1 MAEKTKEKKE
11 KDEVSPM
18 MRKYLD
24 TKEQYKDCIL
34 MYRLGD
40 FYEMFFDDAELV
52 SRELDLTLTGRNCG
66 LEHRAPMCGVPYH
79 AVDGYV
85 ARLVNKGY
93 KVAICEQLSEPMP
106 GKTLVDREVVRVIT
120 AGTVIDEGMISD
132 GKNNYLA
139 SVFVHGSKVGFA
151 WADITTGE
159 FNLYEKETEDLVKAF
174 EDFLAT
180 VNPSEIIA
188 SPETCEYNEIVP
200 SLATQKYVKM
210 QAYYDWAFK
219 LQNAIDGL
227 TKAFNV
233 LTLDSFGVKGK
244 DAAICAAGALN
255 EYLHETQKRKLPQFT
270 KLSYFNDSEY
280 MLLDSA
286 ARRTLEL
293 FESNRDRKKQ
303 GSLFWVIDKTRTGMG
318 LRTLRKWLDY
328 PVLNEKVIAE
338 RQDAVEFFYKNSE
351 IRDGVED
358 LLSQMH
364 DIERLAGRSAYG
376 NASPSDM
383 LNLAKSLEVF
393 PKIKAYLKDTHVKF
407 LDRVLSAIPN
417 QIEIGDKILKAFDP
431 DHCGKEYK
439 NGGFILKGYDP
450 KLDSYRD
457 AKANAKGWLEAYELK
472 EKEAT
477 GIKNLHVGFNRVFGY
492 YIEVSNSNASLVPFH
507 YHRKQTL
514 TNGERYITEELK
526 AKEEEILHAE
536 EYALQLE
543 LDLFEKFS
551 KELMASVPALLKC
564 ASAIGALDA
573 VYSLAKVAFE
583 SDFVRPIINKSV
595 KDISIENGR
604 HPVVEKI
611 IGRKNFIPNDT
622 VLDDQCRT
630 MILTGPNM
638 SGKSTYMRQV
648 ALITILA
655 HIGSF
660 VPATKAEIALTDR
673 VFTRIGANDDLTYSQ
688 STFMVEMVEVATVLN
703 NATKNS
709 LLILDEIGRGT
720 STYDGLG
727 IAWSVMEY
735 IAKKISARTL
745 FATHYQELTDLEN
758 RIAGV
763 KNYRVLAN
771 KIDGKVVFLHKIARG
786 GANKSFGAEVASL
799 AGVPEVVVERAR
811 KITDILEETSKY
823 RDTNQILVQGDIGK
837 KDVRQASLFE
847 DKTNDKLEQIGEE
860 LKAIDINSISPIQA
874 FSILADLISKVK

>member
-132 GKNNYLA
+132 GRNNYLA
-139 SVFVHGSKVGFA
+139 SVCVRGSKVGFA

-159 FNLYEKETEDLVKAF
+159 FNLYEKESVDLVKAF

-188 SPETCEYNEIVP
+188 SPETCEYNEKVP

-219 LQNAIDGL
+219 LQNSVDSL

-244 DAAICAAGALN
+244 DVAICAAGALN

-328 PVLNEKVIAE
+328 PVLNEKTIAE

-351 IRDGVED
+351 IRDGVEE

-393 PKIKAYLKDTHVKF
+393 PKIKEYLKDSHIKF
-407 LDRVLSAIPN
+407 LDRVLAAIPN
-417 QIEIGDKILKAFDP
+417 RIEIADKILRAFDP

-439 NGGFILKGYDP
+439 NGGFILKGYDA

-514 TNGERYITEELK
+514 TNGERFITEELK

-551 KELMASVPALLKC
+551 KELMASVPSLLKC
-564 ASAIGALDA
+564 AAAIGALDA
-573 VYSLAKVAFE
+573 VYSLAKVAYE
-583 SDFVRPIINKSV
+583 NDFVRPIINKSV
-595 KDISIENGR
+595 KDIVIENGR

-622 VLDDQCRT
+622 TLDDRCRT

-660 VPATKAEIALTDR
+660 VPATRAEIALTDR

-709 LLILDEIGRGT
+709 LLILDEIGKGT

-727 IAWSVMEY
+727 IAWSVMEH
-735 IAKKISARTL
+735 IAKKICARTL

-771 KIDGKVVFLHKIARG
+771 KMDGKVVFLHKIARG

-799 AGVPEVVVERAR
+799 AGVPEAVVDRAR

-823 RDTNQILVQGDIGK
+823 RDTNQILVQGEIGK
-837 KDVRQASLFE
+837 KDVQQASLFE

-860 LKAIDINSISPIQA
+860 LKAIDINTISPIQA
-874 FSILADLISKVK
+874 FSILSDLISKVK